1 MAPCAARHNS
11 TADTRKPLEQRQK
24 RAPDPIARA
33 RSSNAGRGR
42 IWALLTHPWV
52 GSLDQVGSCVG
63 STVEIFSVGRC
74 RLDLG
79 SQPVAG
85 GRVATASSAAC
96 PLPAGEGRGTAVGGW
111 PGRSGRIFEGGWGAR
126 GRSPRTELAVRLVG
140 CGRAGV
146 GTARRGRAWPSR

>member
-1 MAPCAARHNS
+1 MRFTQNRPFLDVAQMCVKP
-11 TADTRKPLEQRQK
+11 RK
-24 RAPDPIARA
+24 
-33 RSSNAGRGR
+33 SNVSGLP
-42 IWALLTHPWV
+42 ALLTHPWV

>member
-1 MAPCAARHNS
+1 MPMSSVTAGTSGSHSVSAGVAALS
-11 TADTRKPLEQRQK
+11 LKVLAFP
-24 RAPDPIARA
+24 
-33 RSSNAGRGR
+33 
-42 IWALLTHPWV
+42 ALLTHPWV

-96 PLPAGEGRGTAVGGW
+96 PLPVGEGRGTAGGGW
-111 PGRSGRIFEGGWGAR
+111 PGRSGRILEGGG
-126 GRSPRTELAVRLVG
+126 GG
-140 CGRAGV
+140 
-146 GTARRGRAWPSR
+146 